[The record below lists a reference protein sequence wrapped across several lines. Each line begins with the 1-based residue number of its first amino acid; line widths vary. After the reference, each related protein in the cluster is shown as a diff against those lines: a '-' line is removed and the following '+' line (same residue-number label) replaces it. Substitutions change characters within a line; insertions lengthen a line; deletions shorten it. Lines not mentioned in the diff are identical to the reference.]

1 MKRSIHKKP
10 LVILIALLTLLLPKA
25 SYSELNIAPFIGLS
39 GTSFAVFLAESIL
52 DTKGEIME
60 AAADYGLLTGEIGGS
75 LDFNVK
81 YLGLRLEGLAGYYKY
96 KVFDLPNTAYVM
108 YLIGAEPYVKIGP
121 VILGGGAGL
130 FYGYLWRELLGY
142 EVSPYREH
150 RGFAVWGTVGLKF
163 KSAELNMRVRWHHFS
178 EIDEDALQEYEG
190 DDYEKLSD
198 DYVFVL
204 RFCYFLTIL

>member
-1 MKRSIHKKP
+1 MKILIHKKP
-10 LVILIALLTLLLPKA
+10 LVILIALFVLLPKA
-25 SYSELNIAPFIGLS
+25 SYSELTIAPFAGLS
-39 GTSFAVFLAESIL
+39 GTSFAVFLAESLL

-60 AAADYGLLTGEIGGS
+60 AAADYGLLTGEIGVS
-75 LDFNVK
+75 LDLNAR

-108 YLIGAEPYVKIGP
+108 YLAGAEPYVKIGP

-150 RGFAVWGTVGLKF
+150 RGFAVWGTAGLRF
-163 KSAELNMRVRWHHFS
+163 KTVELNMRVRWHHFS

-190 DDYEKLSD
+190 EDYEELSD

-204 RFCYFLTIL
+204 RFCYLLKIL